1 MWQTSRTFDSP
12 RCSRL
17 NSLTTVCPS
26 SWTKVKMWI
35 SGFWSKRIHS
45 WPHTSGWLQHP
56 TMPHSQRTGFTNR
69 TTGQSKTLVPDWD
82 IWKPN
87 AYVFFL
93 SDMLRSLWGLWIYRY
108 EALLLLKR
116 LNFQETGHYTLYVK
130 SSMKNA
136 SITFDIKMYSKYSC

>member
-1 MWQTSRTFDSP
+1 M
-12 RCSRL
+12 L
-17 NSLTTVCPS
+17 
-26 SWTKVKMWI
+26 I
-35 SGFWSKRIHS
+35 
-45 WPHTSGWLQHP
+45 
-56 TMPHSQRTGFTNR
+56 
-69 TTGQSKTLVPDWD
+69 
-82 IWKPN
+82 
-87 AYVFFL
+87 FFL